1 MDGWRGGDIQLLFA
15 FIVWL
20 EQHMVSLIICKYL
33 DIHSGWAVRKT
44 AGIPWRHSSITFSY
58 LNRSTEVF
66 LHAPSQADISGD
78 WPTNWQDV
86 RGHTLS
92 TQTHCR
98 SAFGKWRL
106 AACVGRKQRQTEG
119 QGPVLSSPSG
129 IQRSFVSRLNQILTT
144 EELIKTASCATEPL
158 CCDLASVTLA
168 CLKVPDLEAK
178 SCFPAAACG
187 SSGQLLSSSPG
198 PRWLLPSTLTL
209 QMEFGVCV
217 MCADFILFTYLFFTI
232 MFMLE
237 TDFAS
242 LQEPLSCDN
251 DRAANRAQSRPPVF
265 LNRILWSSHAHRRF
279 GTSHGP
285 NILRRHTRDT
295 QKQSKR
301 KKFFLKK
308 GDLLAVLVQL
318 YWCSFLHLFDV

>member
-1 MDGWRGGDIQLLFA
+1 MDGWRGGHIQLLFA

-92 TQTHCR
+92 TQSHCR

-217 MCADFILFTYLFFTI
+217 MCADFILFTYLFFYHYVYVRNWLCIITGAAV
-232 MFMLE
+232 LWQWQSSQQSPE
-237 TDFAS
+237 SAS
-242 LQEPLSCDN
+242 SVLKPHSVELSC
-251 DRAANRAQSRPPVF
+251 PPQIWHIA
-265 LNRILWSSHAHRRF
+265 RSKHPPATHKRHAE
-279 GTSHGP
+279 T
-285 NILRRHTRDT
+285 
-295 QKQSKR
+295 K
-301 KKFFLKK
+301 
-308 GDLLAVLVQL
+308 
-318 YWCSFLHLFDV
+318 